1 MALNAHH
8 MYPQCLSEHFAHNK
22 STPQHLETIKK
33 KNGGKKDLMQN
44 APGKSIGCC
53 WGVSDRKQKKIY
65 LLTCNKGKFCVSCQ
79 THNYSAHH
87 ELGGDAGRKS
97 EERAEQLL
105 TDIFPSPRLSAA
117 CALSKK

>member
-8 MYPQCLSEHFAHNK
+8 MYPQFLSEHFAHNK

-53 WGVSDRKQKKIY
+53 WGVSDRKQKKY
-65 LLTCNKGKFCVSCQ
+65 KSSDVQQGEVLCVLPN
-79 THNYSAHH
+79 T
-87 ELGGDAGRKS
+87 
-97 EERAEQLL
+97 QLFS
-105 TDIFPSPRLSAA
+105 TP
-117 CALSKK
+117 